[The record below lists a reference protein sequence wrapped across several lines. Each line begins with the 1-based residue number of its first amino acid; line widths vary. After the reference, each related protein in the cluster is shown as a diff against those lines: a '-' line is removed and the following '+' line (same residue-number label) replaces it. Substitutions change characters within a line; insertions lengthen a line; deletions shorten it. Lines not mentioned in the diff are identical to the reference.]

1 MLLENILKHLS
12 LKEVTGQ
19 QDREISRIDFDS
31 RKVIQDGVF
40 VAVRGTQVDGHQ
52 FIEKA
57 IDQGAVAVV
66 AEELPKERREGV
78 TYVEVADSALA
89 LGWMAANW
97 YGHPSGRLKLVGV
110 TGTNGKTTIATLL
123 YDLLTDLGFKVG
135 LISTIHN
142 RIGSTIVPSTHTTPD
157 PLSIQGL
164 LTEMVAEGCDYA
176 FMEVSSH
183 AADQR
188 RIDGLQFAGGIF
200 TNITHDHLDYHK
212 TFQAYINAKKRF
224 FDILPKTAFALVNA
238 DDKRGEV
245 MLQNTGAKSYRY
257 SLHSLADFRA
267 KVLDSGI
274 EGLHLEIDGYEVYAR
289 LIGEFNAYN
298 LLAVYGAAVLLD
310 FPREEV
316 LTTLSNLRAAEGR
329 FDYVVDAQRQLTGI
343 VDYAHTPDALEKVL
357 GAIRQLKRSN
367 SRIITVVGCGG
378 DRDKTKRPEMARV
391 SCELS
396 DLVIFTSDNPRFE
409 SPEAI
414 LADMEAGVPENA
426 QQRTL
431 TLVDRK
437 TAIQTACRMARNGDI
452 ILVAGK
458 GHEKYQEIQGVRR
471 PFDDKE
477 ILFNELGS
485 ATSRPT

>member
-57 IDQGAVAVV
+57 IDHGAAAIV
-66 AEELPKERREGV
+66 AEELPKERKEEV
-78 TYVEVADSALA
+78 TYIAVADSALA

-97 YGHPSGRLKLVGV
+97 YGHPSGQLKLVGV

-123 YDLLTDLGFKVG
+123 YDLMTDLGFKVG

-142 RIGSTIVPSTHTTPD
+142 RIGSNIMPSTHTTPD
-157 PLSIQGL
+157 PMSIQAL
-164 LTEMVAEGCDYA
+164 LAEMVAEGCDYA

-245 MLQNTGAKSYRY
+245 MLQNTGAKPYRY
-257 SLHSLADFRA
+257 SLHTLADFRA
-267 KVLDSGI
+267 KVLDSSI

-298 LLAVYGAAVLLD
+298 LVAVYGAAVLLG
-310 FPREEV
+310 FPPEEV

-329 FDYVVDAQRQLTGI
+329 FDYVVDTQRQLTGI

-357 GAIRQLKRSN
+357 DAIRRLKRNN

-409 SPEAI
+409 VPEAI

-477 ILFNELGS
+477 ILFHELGS
-485 ATSRPT
+485 GTSRPT